1 MKKTLSVI
9 LLVCMLCS
17 MLSTGLVAFADE
29 PGAPAALEGAA
40 ADATTT
46 PDAPTAPD
54 APAQPTQPSA
64 EELAAQE
71 AARIAAEQA
80 AAAERAAAEK
90 ASAEQAAAEKAA
102 AEKAA
107 AEKAAAE
114 KAEAEK
120 AALGF
125 WATEDDA
132 QLAEY
137 NALLATLGYAALDRA
152 GFAALCDEKGIADIS
167 AFEAWLE
174 NELNLAANAVASANG
189 ALYLSLD
196 EALAAATASSRTAE
210 LTLLRDVAVPG
221 FAVPADKEISLDLNG
236 HTLALEGDTD
246 NPAYFIVCQSITDT
260 DADGNPIYSHGTAQ
274 VKNGRIVACPGAPDG
289 IAVINAGALTLANVA
304 VDGSLATN
312 ADDGQALLAIQPGQ
326 FGENAFFNGKILA
339 APGTYSAISITGGYF
354 AEDVSAYIDSALY
367 TCAPNEQGIYAVA
380 PKTAD
385 PAQDTPDTPIITPAD
400 DTADPDP
407 EADEPDL
414 PTPTVSEDAAALS
427 FTGAPTGFESA
438 TLTLTGLEA
447 ALNDDAMAQLL
458 SRYIE
463 AANAPAVAALT
474 LDDAAA
480 DTPAAPGDDDGDA
493 VNVRLYVKTELTA
506 AEQGKTVTY
515 HVKPYADINGVE
527 LPIENALLRDGA
539 ALTLS
544 FYTGFCPAELLHD
557 HQDGTAPEVIP
568 SSDFMYNNGV
578 VSVVISD
585 FSAFIANAESGTK
598 TNYGTLT
605 EAINNATDGDT
616 VTLSADETITTS
628 ITIDKSLTIDLN
640 GKTITYT
647 GADPLFD
654 VSADAELTILG
665 KGTLDAGSA
674 AIAKLTG
681 TITLGNDQPTQA
693 PYTDDN
699 LGTYNTTATA
709 PFVLDTTG
717 QAVVRR
723 AVTSFDPTVYVDSAA
738 YKVYETTT
746 VTGAGTTATTTTTYT
761 VKLAPA
767 ARVGLALT
775 GTEYETLKEALAKAN
790 ATDTVYLLRSV
801 DEGKIILD
809 KSIKLNATGGVGS
822 TPWTLTGNITATG
835 AGISPEISNIAVV
848 GSITAEPGVTSL
860 ALTSVALSSP
870 DAAIPATV
878 STGLGVTLSAVK
890 LTCGAVLVAGDAAA
904 ATTKHNAT
912 LMNVTA
918 TNVAIGSNMNRVE
931 LLGVTAD
938 TVTVGDNITDIK
950 LHSNAAE
957 SATSINTLTIGA
969 NNATVSIEHGT
980 TNYPVEIASL
990 TVGAGSTA
998 TLGSLNTTNSVTKLQ
1013 IASVTSD
1020 GALIKINSGSYAAL
1034 NGDKT
1039 NKSIAL
1045 YGGTYTELA
1054 GQTYPAYLEQY
1065 CACDLDADKVHY
1077 DHRIV
1082 SAGAAAGT
1090 WIVGAFSPLVE
1101 VPASGMT
1108 AVTKGYSGTLTFITN
1123 IPYSHAA
1130 HGGAEPC
1137 LVGVTVDRSTISSVL
1152 PATDYTVSDDNGRL
1166 AVTLNSSYLSKLPSG
1181 TYYIKI
1187 DSELGTAERM
1197 TDGTLAGFKLNLTA
1211 STGTSG
1217 RLGGIIRT
1225 GDDANLALLIGS
1237 MAAALVVA
1245 AVAVVVLKKKGR
1257 K

>member
-29 PGAPAALEGAA
+29 PGAPAAQEGAA
-40 ADATTT
+40 DDTPVT

-54 APAQPTQPSA
+54 MPTQPTRPSA

-71 AARIAAEQA
+71 AARLAAEQA

-90 ASAEQAAAEKAA
+90 AAAEQVAAEKAA

-107 AEKAAAE
+107 AEQAAE

-137 NALLATLGYAALDRA
+137 NALLTTLGYGALDRA
-152 GFAALCDEKGIADIS
+152 GFAALCNEKGIADIIG
-167 AFEAWLE
+167 FEAWLE
-174 NELNLAANAVASANG
+174 NELALAENAVASANG
-189 ALYLSLD
+189 VLYLTLD
-196 EALAAATASSRTAE
+196 DALAAATASGRTAE
-210 LTLLRDVAVPG
+210 LTLLRDVGAPG

-236 HTLALEGDTD
+236 HTLALAGDAD
-246 NPAYFIVCQSITDT
+246 NPAYFIVCQNSTEN

-289 IAVINAGALTLANVA
+289 IAVINEGALTLVNVA
-304 VDGSLATN
+304 VDGSLAMN
-312 ADDGQALLAIQPGQ
+312 AADGQAALAIQPGR
-326 FGENAFFNGKILA
+326 FGENAYFNGKILA
-339 APGTYSAISITGGYF
+339 APGTYSAISISGGYF
-354 AEDVSAYIDSALY
+354 AEDVSAYVDPALY

-380 PKTAD
+380 PKTDA
-385 PAQDTPDTPIITPAD
+385 PAQDTPDTPITTPTD
-400 DTADPDP
+400 ETTDPDTEP
-407 EADEPDL
+407 DEPDL

-427 FTGAPTGFESA
+427 FAGAPTGFESA
-438 TLTLTGLEA
+438 TLTLTGLQA
-447 ALNDDAMAQLL
+447 ALDDGAMAQLL
-458 SRYIE
+458 ARYVE
-463 AANAPAVAALT
+463 ATTAPAVAALA
-474 LDDAAA
+474 LDDA
-480 DTPAAPGDDDGDA
+480 PAASGDADGDDDGDA
-493 VNVRLYVKTELTA
+493 VNVRLYVKAELTA

-527 LPIENALLRDGA
+527 LPIENALLSKNAR
-539 ALTLS
+539 LTLS

-568 SSDFMYNNGV
+568 NSDFMYNNGV

-585 FSAFIANAESGTK
+585 FSAFIANAESDTK
-598 TNYGTLT
+598 TDYSTLAA
-605 EAINNATDGDT
+605 AITAAAAGDT
-616 VTLSADETITTS
+616 VTLSSDETISDTLS
-628 ITIDKSLTIDLN
+628 ITKSLTIDLN
-640 GKTITYT
+640 GKAITYT
-647 GADPLFD
+647 GTDPLFD
-654 VSADAELTILG
+654 VSADATLTVIG
-665 KGTLDAGSA
+665 KGTLDAGA
-674 AIAKLTG
+674 APIAKLTG
-681 TITLGNDQPTQA
+681 TLYLGNDQPTQA
-693 PYTDDN
+693 PYTDDK
-699 LGTYNTTATA
+699 LGTYNTSAAT
-709 PFVLDTTG
+709 PFALETGG

-723 AVTSFDPTVYVDSAA
+723 AVTSFDPTAYVDSAA
-738 YKVYETTT
+738 YKIHETTT
-746 VTGAGTTATTTTTYT
+746 VSGTTTTTTYT
-761 VKLAPA
+761 VRLAPA
-767 ARVGLALT
+767 ARVGLAIT
-775 GTEYETLKEALAKAN
+775 GTEYETLKEALNKAN

-809 KSIKLNATGGVGS
+809 KSVKLNATGGVGS
-822 TPWTLTGNITATG
+822 TPRTLTGSITATG
-835 AGISPEISNIAVV
+835 TGITPEISNIAVV
-848 GSITAEPGVTSL
+848 GNITAEQGVTSL
-860 ALTSVALSSP
+860 TLTNVALSSP
-870 DAAIPATV
+870 DANPATV
-878 STGLGVTLSAVK
+878 STDLGVTLTATK
-890 LTCGAVLVAGDAAA
+890 LTCGAVHVAGDDAA
-904 ATTKHNAT
+904 ATTKHNTT

-918 TNVAIGSNMNRVE
+918 TNVAIGSNMNKVE

-938 TVTVGDNITDIK
+938 TVTVGENITDIK

-957 SATSINTLTIGA
+957 SATSINALTIGA
-969 NNATVSIEHGT
+969 NNKTVSIEHGT

-990 TVGAGSTA
+990 TVGTGSTA
-998 TLGSLNTTNSVTKLQ
+998 ILGSLNTSHSVTKLQ
-1013 IASVTSD
+1013 IASVTSN
-1020 GALIKINSGSYAAL
+1020 GALIKINSGSYATL

-1045 YGGTYTELA
+1045 YGGTYAEIA
-1054 GQTYPAYLEQY
+1054 GQAYPAYLEQY

-1090 WIVGAFSPLVE
+1090 WVVGAFSPLVE
-1101 VPASGMT
+1101 VPAGGMT

-1152 PATDYTVSDDNGRL
+1152 PATDYTISDDNGRL

-1197 TDGTLAGFKLNLTA
+1197 TDGTLAGFKINLTA
-1211 STGTSG
+1211 SSSGTSG
-1217 RLGGIIRT
+1217 RLSGIIRT

-1237 MAAALVVA
+1237 MAAALIVA
-1245 AVAVVVLKKKGR
+1245 AVAVVILKKKGR

>member
-17 MLSTGLVAFADE
+17 MLSNGLVAFADE
-29 PGAPAALEGAA
+29 PGVPAAQDG
-40 ADATTT
+40 ATT
-46 PDAPTAPD
+46 D
-54 APAQPTQPSA
+54 APATPDEPTQPVQPSA

-71 AARIAAEQA
+71 AARLAAEQT
-80 AAAERAAAEK
+80 AAAERAAT
-90 ASAEQAAAEKAA
+90 EQAA

-125 WATEDDA
+125 WATETDD
-132 QLAEY
+132 QLSEY
-137 NALLATLGYAALDRA
+137 NALLATLGYGALDRA
-152 GFAALCDEKGIADIS
+152 GFAALCNEKGISDIS
-167 AFEAWLE
+167 GFEAWLE
-174 NELNLAANAVASANG
+174 NELDLAANAVASANG
-189 ALYLSLD
+189 ALYLTLD
-196 EALAAATASSRTAE
+196 EALAAATASSRSAE

-221 FAVPADKEISLDLNG
+221 FAVPDDKEVLLDLNG
-236 HTLALEGDTD
+236 HTLALAGDAE
-246 NPAYFIVCQSITDT
+246 NPAYFIVCQNITDT
-260 DADGNPIYSHGTAQ
+260 DADGNPIYSHGTAH
-274 VKNGRIVACPGAPDG
+274 VKNGRIVSCPGAPDG

-312 ADDGQALLAIQPGQ
+312 ADDGAASLIIEPGQ
-326 FGENAFFNGKILA
+326 FGENAYFNGKLLA

-354 AEDVSAYIDSALY
+354 TEDVSAYIDSALY
-367 TCAPNEQGIYAVA
+367 TCSLNEQGIYAIK
-380 PKTAD
+380 PKTAAPSQD
-385 PAQDTPDTPIITPAD
+385 IPAAGTVTAPAD
-400 DTADPDP
+400 DKAAPATDP
-407 EADEPDL
+407 EPDESDL
-414 PTPTVSEDAAALS
+414 PTPIVSEDDAALS
-427 FTGAPTGFESA
+427 FKGAPTGFESA
-438 TLTLTGLEA
+438 TLTLTGLQA

-458 SRYIE
+458 ARYVE
-463 AANAPAVAALT
+463 AANAPAVTAL
-474 LDDAAA
+474 APAA
-480 DTPAAPGDDDGDA
+480 DTPAASGDDDGDA
-493 VNVRLYVKTELTA
+493 VNVRLYVKAELTA
-506 AEQGKTVTY
+506 AEEDKTVTY

-568 SSDFMYNNGV
+568 NSDFTYNNGV

-585 FSAFIANAESGTK
+585 FSAFIANATGGNT
-598 TNYGTLT
+598 TYCTL
-605 EAINNATDGDT
+605 EAAVTAAQAGDT
-616 VTLSADETITTS
+616 ITLSGDEEISTK

-640 GKTITYT
+640 GKSITYT
-647 GADPLFD
+647 GTDPLFE
-654 VSADAELTILG
+654 VSVGVTLTIIG

-674 AIAKLTG
+674 PIAKLGG
-681 TITLGNDQPTQA
+681 TIYLGNDQPTQQ

-699 LGTYNTTATA
+699 LGTYNTSATA
-709 PFVLDTTG
+709 PFELDATG
-717 QAVVRR
+717 QAYVRR
-723 AVTSFDPTVYVDSAA
+723 AVTSFDPTAYVDSAA
-738 YKVYETTT
+738 YKVYKTTT
-746 VTGAGTTATTTTTYT
+746 VTGTGTSATTTTTYT

-775 GTEYETLKEALAKAN
+775 GTEYETLKEALHKAN
-790 ATDTVYLLRSV
+790 TTDTVYLLRNVS
-801 DEGKIILD
+801 EGDITLD
-809 KSIKLNATGGVGS
+809 KSLKLNATGGVGS
-822 TPWTLTGNITATG
+822 TPWTLTGNITASGTG
-835 AGISPEISNIAVV
+835 ITPEIGNIAVV
-848 GSITAEPGVTSL
+848 GNITAEPGVTSL
-860 ALTSVALSSP
+860 ALTNVTLSSP
-870 DAAIPATV
+870 DAAPATV
-878 STGLGVTLSAVK
+878 STGLGVTLTAAK
-890 LTCGAVLVAGDAAA
+890 LACGAVNVAGDDAA
-904 ATTKHNAT
+904 ATTRHNAT

-918 TNVAIGSNMNRVE
+918 STVAVGSNMNKVE

-957 SATSINTLTIGA
+957 SATSINALTIGA
-969 NNATVSIEHGT
+969 NNKTVSIEHGT

-990 TVGAGSTA
+990 TVGTGSTA

-1013 IASVTSD
+1013 IASVTSN
-1020 GALIKINSGSYAAL
+1020 GALIKINSGSYATL

-1045 YGGTYTELA
+1045 YGGTYTEIA

-1082 SAGAAAGT
+1082 TAGAAAGT
-1090 WIVGAFSPLVE
+1090 WVVGSFEARVE

-1152 PATDYTVSDDNGRL
+1152 PATDYTISNDNGRL
-1166 AVTLNSSYLSKLPSG
+1166 AVTLNSGYLSKLPSG

-1197 TDGTLAGFKLNLTA
+1197 TDGTLAGFKINLTA
-1211 STGTSG
+1211 ASGTSG
-1217 RLGGIIRT
+1217 RLSGIIRT
-1225 GDDANLALLIGS
+1225 GDDANLTLLIGS

>member
-1 MKKTLSVI
+1 MKKTMSVI

-29 PGAPAALEGAA
+29 PGVPAAQEGAA
-40 ADATTT
+40 VDAPIS
-46 PDAPTAPD
+46 PDEPTAPD
-54 APAQPTQPSA
+54 APTQPTQPSA

-137 NALLATLGYAALDRA
+137 NALLAPLGYGALDRA
-152 GFAALCDEKGIADIS
+152 GFAALCNEKGIADIS

-174 NELNLAANAVASANG
+174 NELNLAANAVASSNG

-221 FAVPADKEISLDLNG
+221 FAVPADKEIYLDLNG
-236 HTLALEGDTD
+236 HTLALAGDAD

-260 DADGNPIYSHGTAQ
+260 APDGNPIYSHGTAQ

-312 ADDGQALLAIQPGQ
+312 ADDGQALLAVQPGQ

-354 AEDVSAYIDSALY
+354 AEDVSAYVDPALY

-400 DTADPDP
+400 DVPDP
-407 EADEPDL
+407 EPDEPDL
-414 PTPTVSEDAAALS
+414 PAPTVSEDAAALS
-427 FTGAPTGFESA
+427 FAGAPTGFESA
-438 TLTLTGLEA
+438 TLTLTGLQD
-447 ALNDDAMAQLL
+447 ALNDDAFAQLL

-474 LDDAAA
+474 LDDATAS
-480 DTPAAPGDDDGDA
+480 DTPDVPADDDGDA
-493 VNVRLYVKTELTA
+493 VNVRLYVKAELTA

-515 HVKPYADINGVE
+515 HVKPYAEIDGVE

-557 HQDGTAPEVIP
+557 HQDGTDPEVIP
-568 SSDFMYNNGV
+568 NSDFMYNNGV

-585 FSAFIANAESGTK
+585 FSAFIANATGTNS
-598 TNYGTLT
+598 TYTT
-605 EAINNATDGDT
+605 VEEAINNATDGDT
-616 VTLSADETITTS
+616 ITLSSDETIS
-628 ITIDKSLTIDLN
+628 DIINITKSLTIDLN

-654 VSADAELTILG
+654 VSADAALTVIG

-699 LGTYNTTATA
+699 LGTYNTSATA

-717 QAVVRR
+717 LAVVRR
-723 AVTSFDPTVYVDSAA
+723 AVTSFDPTAYVDSAA

-746 VTGAGTTATTTTTYT
+746 LTGAGTTATTTTTYT

-775 GTEYETLKEALAKAN
+775 GTEYETLKEALTKAN

-801 DEGKIILD
+801 DEGGITLD

-870 DAAIPATV
+870 DAATPATV

-890 LTCGAVLVAGDAAA
+890 LTCGAVLVAGDDAA

-969 NNATVSIEHGT
+969 SNATVSIEHGT

-1045 YGGTYTELA
+1045 YGGTYTELV
-1054 GQTYPAYLEQY
+1054 GQAYPAYLEQY

-1090 WIVGAFSPLVE
+1090 WVVGAFAPLVE

-1197 TDGTLAGFKLNLTA
+1197 TDGTLAGFKINLTA
-1211 STGTSG
+1211 SSGTSG

>member
-17 MLSTGLVAFADE
+17 MLSNGLVAFADE
-29 PGAPAALEGAA
+29 PAATAAQDGAA
-40 ADATTT
+40 ADAPAT
-46 PDAPTAPD
+46 PDEPTQ
-54 APAQPTQPSA
+54 PAQPSA

-71 AARIAAEQA
+71 AARLAAEQT
-80 AAAERAAAEK
+80 AAAERAAAEQTT
-90 ASAEQAAAEKAA
+90 AEQAAAEKAA
-102 AEKAA
+102 AEQAA

-120 AALGF
+120 ADLGF
-125 WATEDDA
+125 WATETDD
-132 QLAEY
+132 QLSEY
-137 NALLATLGYAALDRA
+137 NALLATLGYGALKRA
-152 GFAALCDEKGIADIS
+152 GFATLCNEKGISDIS
-167 AFEAWLE
+167 GFEAWLE
-174 NELNLAANAVASANG
+174 NELDLAANAVASANG
-189 ALYLSLD
+189 ALYLTLD

-210 LTLLRDVAVPG
+210 LTLLCDVSVPG
-221 FAVPADKEISLDLNG
+221 FAVPDDKEVLLDLNG
-236 HTLALEGDTD
+236 YTLALAGDAE
-246 NPAYFIVCQSITDT
+246 NPAYFIVCQNITDT
-260 DADGNPIYSHGTAQ
+260 DADGNPIYSHGTAH
-274 VKNGRIVACPGAPDG
+274 VKNGRIVSCPGAPDG
-289 IAVINAGALTLANVA
+289 IAVINAGTLTLANVA

-312 ADDGQALLAIQPGQ
+312 ADDGAASLIIEPGQ
-326 FGENAFFNGKILA
+326 FGENAYFSGKLLA
-339 APGTYSAISITGGYF
+339 TPGTYFAISITGGYF

-367 TCAPNEQGIYAVA
+367 TCSLNEQGIYAVA
-380 PKTAD
+380 PKTAAPTQD
-385 PAQDTPDTPIITPAD
+385 IPAAGTVTAPAD
-400 DTADPDP
+400 DKAAPATDP
-407 EADEPDL
+407 EPDESDL
-414 PTPTVSEDAAALS
+414 PTPIVSEDDAALS
-427 FTGAPTGFESA
+427 FKGAPTGFESA
-438 TLTLTGLEA
+438 TLTLTGLQA

-458 SRYIE
+458 ARYVE
-463 AANAPAVAALT
+463 TANAPAVAAL
-474 LDDAAA
+474 APAA
-480 DTPAAPGDDDGDA
+480 DTPVASGDDDGDA
-493 VNVRLYVKTELTA
+493 VNVRLYVKAELTA
-506 AEQGKTVTY
+506 AEEGKIVTY

-557 HQDGTAPEVIP
+557 HQDGTSPEVIP
-568 SSDFMYNNGV
+568 NSDFTYNNGV

-585 FSAFIANAESGTK
+585 FSAFIANATGGQTDHD
-598 TNYGTLT
+598 TLAKAVT
-605 EAINNATDGDT
+605 YAKAGDT
-616 VTLSADETITTS
+616 ITLSGDEEISTK
-628 ITIDKSLTIDLN
+628 ITIDKSLTIDLD
-640 GKTITYT
+640 GKSITYT
-647 GADPLFD
+647 GTDPLFE
-654 VSADAELTILG
+654 VSVGATLTIIG

-674 AIAKLTG
+674 PIAKLNGST
-681 TITLGNDQPTQA
+681 TIYLGNDQPTQQ

-699 LGTYNTTATA
+699 LGTYNTSATA
-709 PFVLDTTG
+709 PFELDDSG

-723 AVTSFDPTVYVDSAA
+723 AVTSFDPTAYVDSAA
-738 YKVYETTT
+738 YKVYKTTT
-746 VTGAGTTATTTTTYT
+746 VTGTGTSTTTTTTYT

-775 GTEYETLKEALAKAN
+775 GTEYETLKEALCKAN
-790 ATDTVYLLRSV
+790 TTDTVYLLRNVS
-801 DEGKIILD
+801 EGDITLD
-809 KSIKLNATGGVGS
+809 KSLKLNATGGVGS
-822 TPWTLTGNITATG
+822 TPWTLTGNITASGTG
-835 AGISPEISNIAVV
+835 ITPEIGNIAVV
-848 GSITAEPGVTSL
+848 GNITANPGVTSL
-860 ALTSVALSSP
+860 ALTNVTLSSP
-870 DAAIPATV
+870 DAVHATV
-878 STGLGVTLSAVK
+878 STGLGVTLTAAK
-890 LTCGAVLVAGDAAA
+890 LTCGAVDVAGDDAA
-904 ATTKHNAT
+904 ATTRHNAT

-918 TNVAIGSNMNRVE
+918 STVAVGSNMNKVE

-957 SATSINTLTIGA
+957 SATSINALTIGA
-969 NNATVSIEHGT
+969 NNKTVSIEHGT

-990 TVGAGSTA
+990 TVGTGSTA

-1013 IASVTSD
+1013 IASVTSN
-1020 GALIKINSGSYAAL
+1020 GALIKINSGSYATL

-1045 YGGTYTELA
+1045 YGGTYTEIA

-1082 SAGAAAGT
+1082 TAGAAAGT
-1090 WIVGAFSPLVE
+1090 WVVGSFEARVE

-1152 PATDYTVSDDNGRL
+1152 PATDYTISNDNGRL
-1166 AVTLNSSYLSKLPSG
+1166 AVTLNSGYLSKLPSG

-1197 TDGTLAGFKLNLTA
+1197 TDGTLAGFKINLTA
-1211 STGTSG
+1211 ASGTSG
-1217 RLGGIIRT
+1217 RLSGIIRT
-1225 GDDANLALLIGS
+1225 GDDANLTLLIGS